1 MHDALTRGA
10 NPSDALEATYRH
22 VAETRMHGLP
32 FVNPALAVE
41 AVGFAPWQGR
51 WLGVLV
57 TPWCINLVLAPL
69 EPTAWRSL
77 RQGEKRRYRFP
88 AGDYEFVGTI
98 EPGVGEFQ
106 LCSLFSPVL
115 EFEDQATARLVAELA
130 REALFDPAHAEAA
143 DGSAAPGAREPGR
156 PLAAIERSLHAPLS
170 RRDLLRG
177 RFKDG
182 SGEP

>member
-1 MHDALTRGA
+1 MSDALTLGPD
-10 NPSDALEATYRH
+10 PSNALVATYRH
-22 VAETRMHGLP
+22 VAATRMLGLP

-88 AGDYEFVGTI
+88 AGDYEFVGTV

-115 EFEDQATARLVAELA
+115 EFEDQATARFVAEHA
-130 REALFDPAHAEAA
+130 RAALLDAA
-143 DGSAAPGAREPGR
+143 NDDAPVVDGPRPGPVAQVQQ
-156 PLAAIERSLHAPLS
+156 SLEVPMS
-170 RRDLLRG
+170 RRDVLRG
-177 RFKDG
+177 RFLPDVDADRR
-182 SGEP
+182 